1 MEYFKIRERK
11 KRSKVK
17 TNILKNPFSSNPEK
31 TGDLVKASRNFHW
44 LTMRKPAL
52 ELARP
57 KPPMAQRSKCL
68 MRQHVN

>member
-31 TGDLVKASRNFHW
+31 NLVKASRNFHW

>member
-1 MEYFKIRERK
+1 MEYFKIREGK

-17 TNILKNPFSSNPEK
+17 TNVLKNPFSSNPEK
-31 TGDLVKASRNFHW
+31 TRDLGKASGNFQW

-57 KPPMAQRSKCL
+57 KPQRSKCL

>member
-11 KRSKVK
+11 KRTKSKQ
-17 TNILKNPFSSNPEK
+17 IFLKIHSAANPEK
-31 TGDLVKASRNFHW
+31 TEDLVKASRNFHW

-57 KPPMAQRSKCL
+57 KPPMVQRSKCL